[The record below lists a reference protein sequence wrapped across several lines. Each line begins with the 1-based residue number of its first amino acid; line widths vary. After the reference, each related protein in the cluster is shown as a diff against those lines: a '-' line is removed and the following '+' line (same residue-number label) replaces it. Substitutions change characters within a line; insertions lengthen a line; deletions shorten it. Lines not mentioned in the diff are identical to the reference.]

1 MRGELHIAPNLPE
14 HRPLGSINRVRSKA
28 YESSTKYRHLTNA
41 TPRIEPTDISQM
53 PD

>member
-28 YESSTKYRHLTNA
+28 APNTGT
-41 TPRIEPTDISQM
+41 
-53 PD
+53 